1 MRSAGFGALILSVV
15 ALVAGCSGAS
25 AVSTSAVASTTTQ
38 ASTPASPGLVP
49 SPTGSRAAAPSPTA
63 TPTPSSTA
71 TPRSTLGDTPTAA
84 PTATPPAATAT
95 IPTEWH
101 LDLYW
106 KEGMRY
112 EYPDPYSCTATSVQ
126 ITLNFIVRDGGQ
138 TIWSPDTSYA
148 KQEEIF
154 AYERSHMTLP
164 AWINGSDP
172 HGARNA
178 LNYFGWGS
186 MEAGVYK
193 DVAFGT
199 FGAAAKAVVA
209 SIARTRKPAIVF
221 PWYGGHAQVVTGYK
235 AHGADPATS
244 DDFTIDGVYLTDP
257 LYGYT
262 YIVYGGASHKVVAI
276 DPDTYVSLA
285 SWRTGSD
292 AVRYTDYLQTD
303 SKLRDPIDGA
313 IGKLEWYRKW
323 VAVLAV

>member
-1 MRSAGFGALILSVV
+1 
-15 ALVAGCSGAS
+15 
-25 AVSTSAVASTTTQ
+25 
-38 ASTPASPGLVP
+38 
-49 SPTGSRAAAPSPTA
+49 
-63 TPTPSSTA
+63 
-71 TPRSTLGDTPTAA
+71 
-84 PTATPPAATAT
+84 
-95 IPTEWH
+95 
-101 LDLYW
+101 
-106 KEGMRY
+106 MRY

-126 ITLNFIVRDGGQ
+126 ITLNFIAYDGGQ
-138 TIWSPDTSYA
+138 MIWSPTTSYA

-154 AYERSHMTLP
+154 AYERAHMTLP
-164 AWINGSDP
+164 TWISGSDP

-199 FGAAAKAVVA
+199 FGGAAKAVVA

-221 PWYGGHAQVVTGYK
+221 PWYGGHAQVVTGYNV
-235 AHGADPATS
+235 HGDDPATS

-262 YIVYGGASHKVVAI
+262 YIVYGGVSHKVFAI

-285 SWRTGSD
+285 TWHTGPD

-303 SKLRDPIDGA
+303 STLRDPIDGA
-313 IGKLEWYRKW
+313 IGKVEWYRKW
-323 VAVLAV
+323 VAVLAA

>member
-1 MRSAGFGALILSVV
+1 MRAARFGALVLAVV
-15 ALVAGCSGAS
+15 ALVAGCAGAS
-25 AVSTSAVASTTTQ
+25 AVSTASPAASTAPATPSVALSATASQ
-38 ASTPASPGLVP
+38 MASASSTARPAVSSTALLSSTPDD
-49 SPTGSRAAAPSPTA
+49 RPTA
-63 TPTPSSTA
+63 TPSST
-71 TPRSTLGDTPTAA
+71 PGSTPTA
-84 PTATPPAATAT
+84 PA
-95 IPTEWH
+95 EWH
-101 LDLYW
+101 LDLYL

-126 ITLNFIVRDGGQ
+126 ITLNFIAYDGGQ
-138 TIWSPDTSYA
+138 TIWSPTTSYA

-154 AYERSHMTLP
+154 AYERAHMTLP
-164 AWINGSDP
+164 TWINGSDP

-235 AHGADPATS
+235 VHGADPATS
-244 DDFTIDGVYLTDP
+244 DNFTIDGVYLTDP

-262 YIVYGGASHKVVAI
+262 FIVYGGVSHKVVAI

-285 SWRTGSD
+285 TWHAGPD

-303 SKLRDPIDGA
+303 STLRDPIDGT
-313 IGKLEWYRKW
+313 IGKVEWYRKW
-323 VAVLAV
+323 VAVLAA